1 MQFIM
6 RSGFFLSLYFMIEY
20 VFTVWS
26 THHIFLSL
34 VHVPMMFLT
43 VVLLFLLMRPIRL
56 FFADEGLSGLRAWTY
71 GVQLMFFAGLLEALF
86 VYIYNTWLYPDNLFE
101 MHSAVISQY
110 RQAIDMMQQAN
121 AEQTMPSLMQI
132 CLFSPLL
139 SLWSKHRNWPTTMH
153 YGTACVASSSMSMR
167 FTMSFQQACLILRV
181 SVTLFV
187 WYIVVVLGTLGI

>member
-1 MQFIM
+1 MSNTAIKKALAMQFIM

-121 AEQTMPSLMQI
+121 AEQTMPSLMQMLKDSQTMI
-132 CLFSPLL
+132 EETPVPTPIEAAMQAL
-139 SLWSKHRNWPTTMH
+139 SNDIT
-153 YGTACVASSSMSMR
+153 YGIFWMIPIS
-167 FTMSFQQACLILRV
+167 LILRTKPRT
-181 SVTLFV
+181 SNPQEQ
-187 WYIVVVLGTLGI
+187 

>member
-1 MQFIM
+1 MSNTAIKKALAMQFIM

-121 AEQTMPSLMQI
+121 AEQTMPSLMQMLKDSQTMI
-132 CLFSPLL
+132 EETPVPTPIEAAMQAL
-139 SLWSKHRNWPTTMH
+139 SNDIT
-153 YGTACVASSSMSMR
+153 YGIFWMIPIS
-167 FTMSFQQACLILRV
+167 LILRTKPQT
-181 SVTLFV
+181 SNPQEQ
-187 WYIVVVLGTLGI
+187 

>member
-121 AEQTMPSLMQI
+121 AEQTMPSLMQMLKDSQTMI
-132 CLFSPLL
+132 EETPVPTPIEAAMQAL
-139 SLWSKHRNWPTTMH
+139 SNDIT
-153 YGTACVASSSMSMR
+153 YGIFWMIPIS
-167 FTMSFQQACLILRV
+167 LILRTKPRT
-181 SVTLFV
+181 SNPQEQ
-187 WYIVVVLGTLGI
+187 